1 MLSLPRRGLPAG
13 NAELAIHPHAV
24 HLSPDAD
31 GQGALLGTIRRAVYG
46 GDHMEYDVMLD
57 GFTETIFVVDTNVA
71 AAWPEGGP
79 VCVTLSEAGLSLL
92 PAPAA

>member
-1 MLSLPRRGLPAG
+1 
-13 NAELAIHPHAV
+13 
-24 HLSPDAD
+24 
-31 GQGALLGTIRRAVYG
+31 
-46 GDHMEYDVMLD
+46 MLD